1 MRAELSGDCILVG
14 CMAHARRK
22 FDEALKAPP
31 KESRKNKRSL
41 AQTTLRQFSHLY
53 ALEKQIKGLMLEQ
66 RYLLRQEKSKPLL
79 GALKP
84 LCNDNLTKTTK
95 DSAIGKAI
103 RYTT

>member
-1 MRAELSGDCILVG
+1 MWGYLRVW
-14 CMAHARRK
+14 
-22 FDEALKAPP
+22 LKLHYVSFP
-31 KESRKNKRSL
+31 
-41 AQTTLRQFSHLY
+41 HLY